1 MYGVVMKI
9 CPKCLET
16 FPKDSAFCPF
26 HGVILVKSE
35 DEWIGKTIDNRF
47 QIVEKIGE
55 GGMGKVYKAV
65 QSHPERFVAIKIL
78 PANAMMDASKRR
90 RFEREG
96 LAVSMIQ
103 HDHIIKIYDAGES
116 EQGNPFLAM
125 EYLQGKS
132 LEIAMLGE
140 PLPVDRAVD
149 IMKQIC
155 EALGPT
161 HALGIVHRDLKPGN
175 IFLVNTQDGSDFIK
189 ILDFGIAFLTSEPR
203 LTDKGIV
210 IGTPEYMSPELVS
223 GKPIGQAS
231 DLYSLGCVAYEMLS
245 GEAPFYHRVP
255 SKIMVMQVKEKP
267 KPLIEIAKGI
277 PPALSDIVMK
287 LLRKD
292 PEKRQQ
298 DAYIVMNE
306 LSYVK
311 VESETRRPTIPQD
324 EERKQKQVPTITS
337 RPLGR
342 SALWKTYVSGA
353 RTMAKKAEKAEKQKV
368 NMKILEE
375 MEELCF
381 EMEGIEKQQAALSAT
396 MEKIEGEKTDAIG
409 KLRHALEVL
418 AREISD
424 KNKILATVTREIGDI
439 EFQVGEIRKRME
451 ALESEASGESNEIRG
466 SLQKFES
473 RRLGIKDRLAKLSA
487 TPSMELLPKYS
498 APEV

>member
-1 MYGVVMKI
+1 MIKI

-16 FPKDSAFCPF
+16 FPGDSAFCPF
-26 HGVILVKSE
+26 HGVVLVRSE

-103 HDHIIKIYDAGES
+103 HDKIVKIYDAGEC

-125 EYLQGKS
+125 EYLQGKA
-132 LEIAMLGE
+132 LEIAMLGG
-140 PLPVDRAVD
+140 PLPVERAIN
-149 IMKQIC
+149 IMKQVC

-175 IFLVNTQDGSDFIK
+175 IFLVNTRDGSDFVK

-210 IGTPEYMSPELVS
+210 IGTPEYMSPELVT
-223 GKPIGQAS
+223 GKDMGPAS

-245 GEAPFYHRVP
+245 GEPPFYHRVP
-255 SKIMVMQVKEKP
+255 SKIMVMQARKKP
-267 KPLIEIAKGI
+267 KPLIDIAEGI
-277 PPALSDIVMK
+277 PPALSGIVMK
-287 LLRKD
+287 LLEKD
-292 PEKRQQ
+292 PGKRQQ
-298 DAYIVMNE
+298 DAYIVISE
-306 LSYVK
+306 LSSVK
-311 VESETRRPTIPQD
+311 VESEAARPTVPQGED
-324 EERKQKQVPTITS
+324 RKQNQVPTITS
-337 RPLGR
+337 GPLGR

-368 NMKILEE
+368 NMAILEE

-396 MEKIEGEKTDAIG
+396 MEKIEGEKTDSIS

-424 KNKILATVTREIGDI
+424 QNKILAAVTKEIGDL
-439 EFQVGEIRKRME
+439 EFQVGEIRNRME
-451 ALESEASGESNEIRG
+451 SRESEASGDLNEIRG
-466 SLQKFES
+466 SLKKFES
-473 RRLGIKDRLAKLSA
+473 RRLEIKDRLAKLSA
-487 TPSMELLPKYS
+487 TPGMELLPTGIT
-498 APEV
+498 